1 MTDHPPSLF
10 LGRAVDYRRGRQ
22 SYPDTILSRVTAEAG
37 FDRSWVV
44 ADLGSGTGILTQLFL
59 DRGNRVFAV
68 EPNAEM
74 RRTAESHLGDCDGF
88 TSVAAP
94 AEATTLA
101 DGTIDLVVSGQAFH
115 HFDIERM
122 RHELLRILRPDGCV
136 LLCWNRFDTAAPA
149 YEDFRAVQRAHA
161 LDPAQVKTHDYAAEL
176 DLDAVFAPE
185 GLLRWS
191 LANPQSLTLEQLEGL
206 MFSLSFMPTRAH
218 AGAGA
223 LIRDVG
229 TLFERYAQD
238 GVFVLSYCLD
248 CFLWRR
254 GVPVS
259 APPRR

>member
-22 SYPDTILSRVTAEAG
+22 SYPEKMLSRVTAEVG
-37 FDRSWVV
+37 FDRTWVV
-44 ADLGSGTGILTQLFL
+44 ADLGSGTGILAHLFL

-74 RRTAESHLGDCDGF
+74 RKTAESHLGGREGF

-94 AEATTLA
+94 AEATTLP
-101 DGTIDLVVSGQAFH
+101 DGAVDLVVSGQAFH
-115 HFDIERM
+115 HFDFGRL
-122 RHELLRILRPDGCV
+122 RPELSRILRPDGCV
-136 LLCWNRFDTAAPA
+136 FVCWNRFDTEAAA

-176 DLDAVFAPE
+176 DLDGFFAPE

-191 LANPQSLTLEQLEGL
+191 FPNPQSLTLEQLEGL
-206 MFSLSFMPTRAH
+206 MFSLSFMPTRSH
-218 AGAGA
+218 PGADA
-223 LIRDVG
+223 LVRDVG
-229 TLFERYAQD
+229 ALFERYSSD

-254 GVPVS
+254 GVALAGP
-259 APPRR
+259 AR